1 MTGWQT
7 DIVDTQRK
15 ALAALEKLLDPYD
28 HPVVLEAR
36 GLVVWLEPSG
46 ATTDTPTHYLR
57 APVET
62 SAWREVVRLT
72 DSLARMGYF
81 TTRGYVSRN
90 GVKWAVTCRRSREGY
105 VAPALGG
112 VSVDRKNFETPT
124 IGETT
129 VVVRHH
135 PTGRETV
142 VQGGAVQVT
151 ELQALTVITVWG
163 DMRDE

>member
-1 MTGWQT
+1 MTVWQT

-15 ALAALEKLLDPYD
+15 TLAVLEKLLEPYD
-28 HPVVLEAR
+28 RPVFLEAR
-36 GLVVWLEPSG
+36 GLVVWFEPAG
-46 ATTDTPTHYLR
+46 VTTDTPTHDLY

-105 VAPALGG
+105 VAPTQSIWPWA
-112 VSVDRKNFETPT
+112 E
-124 IGETT
+124 
-129 VVVRHH
+129 
-135 PTGRETV
+135 
-142 VQGGAVQVT
+142 
-151 ELQALTVITVWG
+151 
-163 DMRDE
+163 